1 MSAAEKTKLLVRP
14 REVPKAKGLT
24 CIDLFAGAGGL
35 AVGFRQA
42 GWAILAAND
51 IDPDAA
57 ETFRLNF
64 PEASFF
70 QGPISGVTASTLL
83 KECGLKKGQLDC
95 LIGGPPCQS
104 FSYNNHQ
111 RSADD
116 ERAGL
121 FRHYLRLVKGLKPK
135 MLVME
140 NVPGI
145 LTIGN
150 NRVIAEI
157 SKKLATLG
165 YDVSVRVLSAEEYGT
180 PQVRRRVF
188 VVASRMGKSD
198 AMFPDPSH
206 RPAPGVRRPA
216 AGEKQRRTGRGRT
229 ITVYEAIGDLPIIRS
244 GGGTAEAI
252 PLKKPAR
259 SSYQRK
265 LRARSKVV
273 QNHVCH
279 ALTKSMLKRISH
291 VPEGGNWR
299 DIPFHLLPSG
309 MKRAQPHDHT
319 KRYGRLSRRGFAS
332 TLLTKCDPHWGAYIH
347 PTQQRTISVREAAR
361 LQGFPDKFVFAGPSL
376 GAHYAQVGNAV
387 PVPVACAVATA
398 SLNHITSYARKTSR
412 KRKRRSQ
419 KDSRT
424 RSR

>member
-1 MSAAEKTKLLVRP
+1 MPAAKNKILIHSRTA
-14 REVPKAKGLT
+14 PKAKGPT

-51 IDPDAA
+51 VDADAA
-57 ETFRLNF
+57 KTFRLNF

-70 QGPISGVTASTLL
+70 QGPIAAVTATALM
-83 KECGLKKGQLDC
+83 KECGLKQGQLDC

-104 FSYNNHQ
+104 FSYNNHR

-157 SKKLATLG
+157 SKKLSKLG
-165 YDVSVRVLSAEEYGT
+165 YDVSVRVLSAEEFGT

-188 VVASRMGKSD
+188 IVANRVGKSG
-198 AMFPDPSH
+198 AMIPDPSH
-206 RPAPGVRRPA
+206 RPAPGARRP
-216 AGEKQRRTGRGRT
+216 EVTDEERRVGRART
-229 ITVYEAIGDLPIIRS
+229 VTVYDAIGDLPVIRS
-244 GGGTAEAI
+244 GGGRTSAI
-252 PLKKPAR
+252 PLKKAAKSKFQREAR
-259 SSYQRK
+259 K
-265 LRARSKVV
+265 RAKAVH
-273 QNHVCH
+273 NHACH
-279 ALTKSMLKRISH
+279 SLTHSMLQRIRH

-299 DIPFHLLPSG
+299 DIPFRLLTSG
-309 MKRAQPHDHT
+309 MKRAKPNDHT
-319 KRYGRLSRRGFAS
+319 KRYGRLSRKGFAS

-361 LQGFPDKFVFAGPSL
+361 LQGFPDSFVFAGRSL
-376 GAHYAQVGNAV
+376 SAHYAQVGNAV
-387 PVPVACAVATA
+387 PVPVARAVAEA
-398 SLNHITSYARKTSR
+398 SRDQVRSRR
-412 KRKRRSQ
+412 KRN
-419 KDSRT
+419 
-424 RSR
+424 